1 MIFGYRVTACQPSFA
16 VQCTSAKAQRP
27 PAPFAALKGRSSTKG
42 SSINGRSSTMCY
54 TTVFGS
60 TTALLILLGTFLFVQ
75 STSFAQTSKSRPQ
88 GTEEK
93 KVKTPQG
100 GKPTKATALPTPA
113 PSPAPGQIDEKL
125 FGAMRWRQVGPFR
138 GGRVLAVTGVPGEP
152 SVFYFGGA
160 SGGVWKSTDTGV
172 NWQPIFDK
180 QPTAS
185 IGAIAV
191 ANSDHNV
198 IYVGSGEACIRGNL
212 TYGNGVYKTVDG
224 GKTWKNLGLKDTRH
238 IGAVIVDPK
247 NPNIVFVAALGHAY
261 GPNEERGVFRTTDG
275 GATWQKVLYKDN
287 KTGAIDVV
295 FDPNNPSTLFAS
307 LWEVYRTPWSLNSGG
322 QGSGLYKSTDGG
334 TTWAHLEGHGLPA
347 GIMGRIGVSVSGAD
361 SNKVYAMIESKEG
374 GLYRSDDGGENW
386 IRMNEDGRLRQRAWY
401 FSHIFA
407 DPKSADTVYV
417 LNTGMFRST
426 DGGRTFNLLPA
437 PHGDHHGLW
446 IDPESPERLINGNDG
461 GATVSI
467 DGGRTWSTQYNQPTA
482 QFYHVITDNRWPYYI
497 YGAQQDNSTVAIK
510 SYDDDGVI
518 GRQDWYPVG
527 GGESGYIAPY
537 PPDPNIVFANGEAFT
552 SRFDRRTE
560 QLVDISVWPIDY
572 SGYGAEKL
580 PHRFNWTSPLF
591 ISPHDPNTMYTAQE
605 MVFKSTNG
613 GQSWSAISGDLT
625 RNDKAKQKPSGGP
638 ITLDI
643 TSVEYYDTIFAL
655 AESPVKKDTLWAGT
669 DDGLVQL
676 TTDGGAHW
684 TNVTPKDLPEWS
696 LVSIIE
702 ASHHDANMA
711 YIAVDRHKLDDF
723 RPYIFRTRDA
733 GKNWILTANGIP
745 EGSYVRSVREDP
757 KRKGLLFAG
766 TETGVY
772 FSSDDGGHWQPL
784 KLNLPTVPIHDL
796 EIHGDDLVVA
806 THGRSF
812 WVLDDITPLRQLD
825 NVNADTDM
833 YLYKPQTA
841 LRLHLPTD
849 IDRRGPVGDNPP
861 PGAIFDYYF
870 KAAPKDEVKLE
881 IIDGGG
887 KVVRSLSSKEKK
899 GEEQP
904 PEWPDQVRE
913 VTTIPASTGMNR
925 YAWNLRW
932 EPPVKI
938 PGAFYSGIGPQ
949 GPLAQPGHYTVKLTV
964 GTQSQSQPLEIVLDP
979 RAKNVKPEDLQKQ
992 FELAMQVNDANSDL
1006 HRAVN
1011 QIRTMRGELKG
1022 LQQRFENDPRMKPLL
1037 DHAATLDK
1045 KMAPVEEQ
1053 LIQVNMKGSEA
1064 NLAFPNMLN
1073 EQFDSLSAIVQA
1085 GDGAPTQQQYEAF
1098 KSLRG
1103 QLDQQL
1109 AAWKQIMAS
1118 DVPAFNDF
1126 IKGINIPALYLPPQ
1140 GQ

>member
-1 MIFGYRVTACQPSFA
+1 MFMRRRLPACLLIFFFSIAFAQSTQTPAQHQEERKPAKQPVTAPQKK
-16 VQCTSAKAQRP
+16 T
-27 PAPFAALKGRSSTKG
+27 
-42 SSINGRSSTMCY
+42 
-54 TTVFGS
+54 
-60 TTALLILLGTFLFVQ
+60 
-75 STSFAQTSKSRPQ
+75 TSKPAAQPQ
-88 GTEEK
+88 
-93 KVKTPQG
+93 
-100 GKPTKATALPTPA
+100 A
-113 PSPAPGQIDEKL
+113 PSAPGQVDERL
-125 FGAMRWRQVGPFR
+125 FSAMRWRQVGPFR

-152 SVFYFGGA
+152 NVFYFGGA
-160 SGGVWKSTDTGV
+160 SSGVWKSTDAGTS
-172 NWQPIFDK
+172 WQPLFDK
-180 QPTAS
+180 QPIAS

-191 ANSDHNV
+191 APSDHN
-198 IYVGSGEACIRGNL
+198 ILYVGSGEACIRGNIS
-212 TYGNGVYKTVDG
+212 YGNGVYKSVDAG
-224 GKTWKNLGLKDTRH
+224 RTWKNVGLKDTRH

-247 NPNIVFVAALGHAY
+247 DPNVVLVAALGHAY
-261 GPNEERGVFRTTDG
+261 GPNEERGVFRSLDG

-295 FDPNNPSTLFAS
+295 FDPNNASTVFAS

-322 QGSGLYKSTDGG
+322 SGSGLYRSSDGG
-334 TTWAHLEGHGLPA
+334 ATWTHLEGRGLPA

-361 SNKVYAMIESKEG
+361 SNKIYAMVESKEG
-374 GLYRSDDGGENW
+374 GLYRSDDGGDSW

-417 LNTGMFRST
+417 LNTGLFRST

-446 IDPESPERLINGNDG
+446 IDPDSPERMINGNDG
-461 GATVSI
+461 GATVTL

-518 GRQDWYPVG
+518 GREDWYAVG

-537 PPDPNIVFANGEAFT
+537 SLDPNITYANAEAFT
-552 SRFDRRTE
+552 SRFDKRTE
-560 QLVDISVWPIDY
+560 QAVDISVWPIDF
-572 SGYGAEKL
+572 SGNGAEKL
-580 PHRFNWTSPLF
+580 PHRFNWTSPLML
-591 ISPHDPNTMYTAQE
+591 SPHDPHTLYTAAE
-605 MVFKSTNG
+605 MVFKSANE
-613 GQSWSAISGDLT
+613 GQSWTPVSGDLT
-625 RNDKAKQKPSGGP
+625 RNDKSKQKPSGGP

-655 AESPVKKDTLWAGT
+655 VESPLKKGVIWAGT
-669 DDGLVQL
+669 DDGLVHL
-676 TTDGGAHW
+676 TTDGGQHW
-684 TNVTPKDLPEWS
+684 TNVTPKDMPEWS
-696 LVSIIE
+696 MISIVE
-702 ASHHDANMA
+702 TSHHDGNTA
-711 YIAVDRHKLDDF
+711 YLAVDRHKSDDF
-723 RPYIFRTRDA
+723 RPLIYRTRDA
-733 GKNWILTANGIP
+733 GKNWILIANGIP
-745 EGSYVRSVREDP
+745 EGSYARSVRDDP

-772 FSSDDGGHWQPL
+772 FSVDDGGHWQPL
-784 KLNLPTVPIHDL
+784 KLNLPAVPIHDL
-796 EIHGDDLVVA
+796 EVHGDDLVVA

-825 NVNADTDM
+825 WVNTNLEMA
-833 YLYKPQTA
+833 LYKPQTA
-841 LRLHLPTD
+841 VRLHLPTD
-849 IDRRGPVGDNPP
+849 IERRGPVGDNPP

-870 KAAPKDEVKLE
+870 KNAPKDEVKLE
-881 IIDGGG
+881 IIDSSG

-904 PEWPDQVRE
+904 PEWPDQVKE
-913 VTTIPASTGMNR
+913 VTTIPASAGMNR

-949 GPLAQPGHYTVKLTV
+949 GPLAQPGQYTVKITAGSLN
-964 GTQSQSQPLEIVLDP
+964 QSQPFEIVMDP
-979 RAKNVKPEDLQKQ
+979 RVKGVSPEDLGKQ
-992 FELAMQVNDANSDL
+992 FELAMQVRDANTDL

-1011 QIRTMRGELKG
+1011 QIRTLRAELKA
-1022 LQQRFENDPRMKPLL
+1022 LRERLDDDPSMKSVLEQ
-1037 DHAATLDK
+1037 AAALDK
-1045 KMAPVEEQ
+1045 KMTPVEEQ

-1073 EQFDSLSAIVQA
+1073 EQFDTFSAVVQA
-1085 GDGAPTQQQYEAF
+1085 GDSAPSEQQYQAF
-1098 KSLRG
+1098 RMLRG

-1109 AAWKQIMAS
+1109 AAWKQIMSA
-1118 DVPAFNDF
+1118 DVPAFNQRM
-1126 IKGINIPALYLPPQ
+1126 KNTTIPTLYLPPERE
-1140 GQ
+1140 

>member
-1 MIFGYRVTACQPSFA
+1 
-16 VQCTSAKAQRP
+16 
-27 PAPFAALKGRSSTKG
+27 
-42 SSINGRSSTMCY
+42 
-54 TTVFGS
+54 
-60 TTALLILLGTFLFVQ
+60 
-75 STSFAQTSKSRPQ
+75 
-88 GTEEK
+88 
-93 KVKTPQG
+93 
-100 GKPTKATALPTPA
+100 
-113 PSPAPGQIDEKL
+113 
-125 FGAMRWRQVGPFR
+125 
-138 GGRVLAVTGVPGEP
+138 
-152 SVFYFGGA
+152 
-160 SGGVWKSTDTGV
+160 
-172 NWQPIFDK
+172 
-180 QPTAS
+180 
-185 IGAIAV
+185 
-191 ANSDHNV
+191 
-198 IYVGSGEACIRGNL
+198 
-212 TYGNGVYKTVDG
+212 
-224 GKTWKNLGLKDTRH
+224 
-238 IGAVIVDPK
+238 
-247 NPNIVFVAALGHAY
+247 
-261 GPNEERGVFRTTDG
+261 
-275 GATWQKVLYKDN
+275 
-287 KTGAIDVV
+287 
-295 FDPNNPSTLFAS
+295 
-307 LWEVYRTPWSLNSGG
+307 
-322 QGSGLYKSTDGG
+322 
-334 TTWAHLEGHGLPA
+334 
-347 GIMGRIGVSVSGAD
+347 MGRIGVSVSGAD

-446 IDPESPERLINGNDG
+446 IDPDYPERLINGNDG
-461 GATVSI
+461 GATISI

-497 YGAQQDNSTVAIK
+497 YGAQQDNSTIAIK

-518 GRQDWYPVG
+518 GRQDWYAVG

-537 PPDPNIVFANGEAFT
+537 PPDPNIVFANGEAFM
-552 SRFDRRTE
+552 SRFDKRTE
-560 QLVDISVWPIDY
+560 QVVDISVVPIDY
-572 SGYGAEKL
+572 SGYGAEAL
-580 PHRFNWTSPLF
+580 PHRYNWTSPLF
-591 ISPHDPNTMYTAQE
+591 ISPHDPNTMYTGYD
-605 MVFKSTNG
+605 MVYKSTNQ
-613 GQSWSAISGDLT
+613 GQSWTAISGDLT
-625 RNDKAKQKPSGGP
+625 RNDKSKQKPSGGP

-643 TSVEYYDTIFAL
+643 TSVEYYDTIFAI
-655 AESPVKKDTLWAGT
+655 AESPLQKGMLWAGT
-669 DDGLVQL
+669 DDGLVHL
-676 TTDGGAHW
+676 TTDDGAHW
-684 TNVTPKDLPEWS
+684 SNVTPKDLPEWS
-696 LVSIIE
+696 MVSIIE
-702 ASHHDANMA
+702 PSHHEANTA

-723 RPYIFRTRDA
+723 RPYIYRTRDA

-772 FSSDDGGHWQPL
+772 FSTDDGGHWQPL

-806 THGRSF
+806 THGRAF
-812 WVLDDITPLRQLD
+812 WVLDDITPLRQMETIPA
-825 NVNADTDM
+825 NAEM

-870 KAAPKDEVKLE
+870 KTAPKDEVKLE
-881 IIDGGG
+881 ILDASG

-913 VTTIPASTGMNR
+913 VTTIPASAGMNR

-949 GPLAQPGHYTVKLTV
+949 GPLAQPGQYTVKLTA
-964 GTQSQSQPLEIVLDP
+964 GGQSQTQPLEIVLDP
-979 RAKNVKPEDLQKQ
+979 RVKNVKPEDLQKQ
-992 FELAMQVNDANSDL
+992 FELAMQVNAANNDL

-1011 QIRTMRGELKG
+1011 QVRTMRGELKS
-1022 LQQRFENDPRMKPLL
+1022 LQQRFEDDPRMKPLI
-1037 DHAATLDK
+1037 DRAAALDK
-1045 KMAPVEEQ
+1045 KMAPVEEK

-1073 EQFDSLSAIVQA
+1073 EQFDTFSALVQA
-1085 GDGAPTQQQYEAF
+1085 GDSAPTQQQYEAF
-1098 KSLRG
+1098 KNLRG

-1109 AAWKQIMAS
+1109 TAWKQIMS
-1118 DVPAFNDF
+1118 TDVPAFNDF
-1126 IKGINIPALYLPPQ
+1126 MKGINIPALYLPPQ
-1140 GQ
+1140 GE